1 MILVLRTDKPEAEI
15 GLYDGTI
22 QKNYKTWTAH
32 RKLAETLHTE
42 IRDILVGQKLDWK
55 DISGIAVY
63 QGPGSFT
70 GLRIGLTVANTL
82 ASSLNIPIVGIE
94 GEDWLQKALEK
105 LAAGQDDSLVIPVY
119 GQPVHITPPKK

>member
-1 MILVLRTDKPEAEI
+1 MILTMRTDKPEAEI
-15 GLYDGTI
+15 GLFDGTM
-22 QKNYKTWTAH
+22 KKDYKTWTAH
-32 RKLAETLHTE
+32 RQLAETLHKV
-42 IRDILVGQKLDWK
+42 IRDMLANHRLDWK

-82 ASSLNIPIVGIE
+82 ASSLNVSIVGIE

-105 LAAGQDDSLVIPVY
+105 LAAGQNDSLVIPVY
-119 GQPVHITPPKK
+119 GQPVHITQPKK